1 MNTNEFKH
9 WLEGFIE
16 GRDTLSEIELK
27 IVREKLSQ
35 VVSISSITTLP
46 YIPQELPNPL
56 NPYPITCNTGG
67 IGSFTQT
74 TTYDK
79 LENDGK

>member
-16 GRDTLSEIELK
+16 GRDTLSETELE

-35 VVSISSITTLP
+35 LTSESVSLSMAP
-46 YIPQELPNPL
+46 
-56 NPYPITCNTGG
+56 PI
-67 IGSFTQT
+67 FTQT
-74 TTYDK
+74 TTNDK
-79 LENDGK
+79 LEE

>member
-27 IVREKLSQ
+27 IVAKDKDKKGEYILIVGK
-35 VVSISSITTLP
+35 SSLDRTKYKMQSDPKIGD
-46 YIPQELPNPL
+46 IVDFNFELEL
-56 NPYPITCNTGG
+56 R
-67 IGSFTQT
+67 
-74 TTYDK
+74 K
-79 LENDGK
+79 

>member
-16 GRDTLSEIELK
+16 GRDILSETELQ

-35 VVSISSITTLP
+35 LTSESVSLSMTP
-46 YIPQELPNPL
+46 
-56 NPYPITCNTGG
+56 PI
-67 IGSFTQT
+67 FTQT
-74 TTYDK
+74 TT
-79 LENDGK
+79 NDTFNN

>member
-35 VVSISSITTLP
+35 VVSVSSITTLP
-46 YIPQELPNPL
+46 YIPQQLPNPI
-56 NPYPITCNTGG
+56 NPYDVTCNTGG

-74 TTYDK
+74 TTNDK
-79 LENDGK
+79 LENDGN